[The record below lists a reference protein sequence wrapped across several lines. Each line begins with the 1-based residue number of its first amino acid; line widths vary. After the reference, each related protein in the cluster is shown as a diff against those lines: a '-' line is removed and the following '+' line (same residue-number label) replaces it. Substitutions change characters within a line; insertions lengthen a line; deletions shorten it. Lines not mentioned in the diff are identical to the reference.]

1 MIRGTRG
8 GRIGEQTRRMLCS
21 SYGVRMGN
29 IHGSTRIRRMRC
41 VGEGLLG
48 SVICWPQWSWVGMM
62 TSSFTYSELTDGLTG
77 TWNLTRPP
85 QQALNLIKP
94 EQFRSFAAARYLLG
108 YYSSSYILVGG
119 TCRERSQLSG
129 SCKTPRCCSCSCTRV
144 DDGSLL
150 TCYLVVRNSHV
161 LVTDNAQKGNVDS
174 GLLALSN

>member
-48 SVICWPQWSWVGMM
+48 SVICWVGMM

-94 EQFRSFAAARYLLG
+94 EQFRSFAAAEVPT
-108 YYSSSYILVGG
+108 SSYVLVGG

-150 TCYLVVRNSHV
+150 TWVDLSFSR
-161 LVTDNAQKGNVDS
+161 QK
-174 GLLALSN
+174 